1 MRKRNRLLVEN
12 GLAGIPASGRKARRA
27 AAMFFCWL
35 CCIWLWTGT
44 GGLLRV
50 LAAEGTVH
58 FGSDSYVWNTGEVSP
73 LGVYFEGSI
82 AVSSYSICL
91 EYDPEVLSYLNGA
104 DRTEGNLLWLEGGG
118 GESSYKRMLH
128 FEPLTEAETTVHMV
142 SASGMGMSVAE
153 DGTVTEEAFELAGLA
168 AAPVTVQKK
177 ISSNL
182 RSLTVKDAEGME
194 EFAPE
199 RLEYHMQ
206 VEYGTKQLSLEYETE
221 DEGAD
226 VSVSDTLLE
235 EGENVIVVT
244 VQGLRSE
251 PVEYKLYVER
261 KKDEEAENAGTDR
274 IGGKRAGISGTGET
288 AGGPAGAPGTEE
300 TAGRPERTEETAGRS
315 EGTGETAGRS
325 EETEKTAGRSEG
337 TEKTADGIEGTGAA
351 AGELAMAAGTA
362 GTENGEEADAGR
374 KEAEGKQE
382 ADMPNGK
389 GEDGGAGGGSQ
400 AESALSPPLLA
411 AMIAVSCMAVL
422 YLLFQWNGRRK
433 RKTGRRAS
441 VRHAASKADG
451 YEPFRVINLEQT
463 VIELRH
469 VTMNFRMAEEEASS
483 LKEYMIRTLR
493 GKNHYRMF
501 SALKDITF
509 DVKQGE
515 VLGIVGTN
523 GSGKSTLLKIIAGA
537 LLPSAGE
544 VIADHRKVQML
555 TLGTGFDM
563 ELTAREN
570 VYLNGAIIG
579 YSKEYIDR
587 KYEDIVTFAELE
599 GFMDERMKNF
609 SSGMVSRLGFAIA
622 TMRDSPDILILDEVL
637 SVGDMFF
644 RKKSEKRIKEM
655 IHSGATVLIVSHSAD
670 VIRKNCDRAVWI
682 EKGVLQ
688 MVGKPETVCAAYEKM
703 ERQSD
708 ATA

>member
-12 GLAGIPASGRKARRA
+12 GLAGIPASVRKARRA
-27 AAMFFCWL
+27 AAVFFCCL
-35 CCIWLWTGT
+35 CCLWLWPGA
-44 GGLLRV
+44 GCLLQV

-91 EYDPEVLSYLNGA
+91 EYDPEVLSYLDGA
-104 DRTEGNLLWLEGGG
+104 DRTEGNLLWIEGGG
-118 GESSYKRMLH
+118 GESGYKRMLH
-128 FEPLTEAETTVHMV
+128 FEPLAEAETAVHMV
-142 SASGMGMSVAE
+142 SASGIGMSVAE
-153 DGTVTEEAFELAGLA
+153 DGTVTEEPFELAGLA
-168 AAPVTVQKK
+168 AAPITVQKK

-182 RSLTVKDAEGME
+182 RSLTAEDAEGME
-194 EFAPE
+194 EFSPE
-199 RLEYHMQ
+199 ILEYHMQ
-206 VEYGTKQLSLEYETE
+206 VEYGTERLRLEYETE
-221 DEGAD
+221 EEGAE
-226 VSVSDTLLE
+226 VSVSDTSLE

-251 PVEYKLYVER
+251 PVEYRLYVER
-261 KKDEEAENAGTDR
+261 KKAAEETAAEGAGGKEGTGEAAGVPAGT
-274 IGGKRAGISGTGET
+274 AGTGET
-288 AGGPAGAPGTEE
+288 AGMSAGVSGV
-300 TAGRPERTEETAGRS
+300 
-315 EGTGETAGRS
+315 GETAGVS
-325 EETEKTAGRSEG
+325 
-337 TEKTADGIEGTGAA
+337 
-351 AGELAMAAGTA
+351 GEAAGTVGA
-362 GTENGEEADAGR
+362 GDGEAGDTSLKEENGNQKTDAP
-374 KEAEGKQE
+374 EGKE
-382 ADMPNGK
+382 GDGGSAGME
-389 GEDGGAGGGSQ
+389 EDGKIP
-400 AESALSPPLLA
+400 LDPPLFA
-411 AMIAVSCMAVL
+411 AMIAVSFLTVL
-422 YLLFQWNGRRK
+422 YLLLQWKGRKKK
-433 RKTGRRAS
+433 RTGRRAA
-441 VRHAASKADG
+441 VRHASKAGG

-463 VIELRH
+463 VIDLRQ
-469 VTMNFRMAEEEASS
+469 VTMNFRLAEDESSS
-483 LKEYMIRTLR
+483 LKEYIIRTLR
-493 GKNHYRMF
+493 GKNHYRTF

-587 KYEDIVTFAELE
+587 KYEDIVAFAELE